1 MPLRV
6 RIRIGEFGKLLRRRD
21 GAATLLETTAGALW
35 CSSRIEQP
43 SQQWRK
49 LRDGRLTDH
58 PNQRRDDAVRRCGS
72 AKYRR
77 EQRDLESS
85 EPNTALGS
93 ELGQR
98 VNDLDSAAP
107 GLRDDV
113 VGPALQLR
121 DNRTEI
127 RGPSSRPTS
136 RASGSGDRVPPPP
149 PPRVGTLRCVATKF
163 QPVSRLIEKSN
174 SSTSRYIV
182 WSRSQSRRAG

>member
-136 RASGSGDRVPPPP
+136 LGPPIELEESIAGIARWHEHQRNEQSVRIGRSGATTSPAQGGNSPMCRHEISAS
-149 PPRVGTLRCVATKF
+149 F
-163 QPVSRLIEKSN
+163 
-174 SSTSRYIV
+174 
-182 WSRSQSRRAG
+182 